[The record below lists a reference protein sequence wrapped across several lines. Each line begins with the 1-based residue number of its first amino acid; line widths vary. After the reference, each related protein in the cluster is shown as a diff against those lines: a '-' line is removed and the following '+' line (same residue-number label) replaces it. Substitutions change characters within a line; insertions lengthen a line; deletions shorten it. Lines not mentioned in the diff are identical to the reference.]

1 MVRVSKIQVKNFANS
16 LLQGMLQHNYLP
28 NQKERRDE
36 LPRLLN
42 SETLTP
48 SVAEKIRSLPLRNG
62 SHRGYDWVV
71 YKSTRFNGVTRS
83 LSIPHPLPYC
93 RLAYKIYSYWDRLGY
108 ILENE
113 HSMILPREYPDGRVL
128 LMDYDDKSNA
138 RVAPSM
144 ESLGK
149 KVKVYTDIANFYSS
163 VYSHSIPWALVGVE
177 QAKKTKGTKHWYNQL
192 DAAIRQTHRGET
204 LGLPT
209 GPATS
214 AILAETILAKV
225 DQKLHG
231 KFVFHRYMDD
241 YVAFCENQQDAE
253 TFVLCLEG
261 LLGEYGL
268 RVNAGKTLT
277 LPLPVTTSDD
287 WHVDLRQAFAARGRG
302 ARGLSDCLN
311 LAVRLSSGFPD
322 GSVLKYALTAAA
334 GRSLGETGTSK
345 EVDMVLKYGLEW
357 GVHNASVVPVLC
369 TLWSQAKELALEDA
383 TEANW
388 RALVQAHIVT
398 GHYDAVAWLLEL
410 GFKHKYRLPARHA
423 KDILQ
428 SQDCV
433 AILLLYIAG
442 SPKQKREVVGF
453 CKNLNAKDVYLLDQY
468 WLLLYQLFTWGR
480 IGNPYSSDDTFEVM
494 KAEGVDFV
502 GHAG

>member
-1 MVRVSKIQVKNFANS
+1 
-16 LLQGMLQHNYLP
+16 MLQHNYLP

-36 LPRLLN
+36 LPRILN

-62 SHRGYDWVV
+62 SHRGYDWVA
-71 YKSTRFNGVTRS
+71 YRSTRFNGVTRS

-93 RLAYKIYSYWDRLGY
+93 RLAHSIYTNWDRLDY

-113 HSMILPREYPDGRVL
+113 HSMILPRKYPDGRVL
-128 LMDYDDKSNA
+128 LMDYDDGSNSGL
-138 RVAPSM
+138 APNI

-149 KVKVYTDIANFYSS
+149 KVKVYTDIANFYPS
-163 VYSHSIPWALVGVE
+163 VYSHAIPWALVGME
-177 QAKKTKGTKHWYNQL
+177 QAKKTMTKRNRWYNKL

-231 KFVFHRYMDD
+231 KFVFRRYMDD
-241 YVAFCENQQDAE
+241 YVAFCKNQQEAE
-253 TFVLCLEG
+253 QFVLRLEG

-268 RVNAGKTLT
+268 RVNAGKTRII
-277 LPLPVTTSDD
+277 PLPATTSDD

-302 ARGLSDCLN
+302 AGGLSDCLN
-311 LAVRLSSGFPD
+311 LALRLSSGFPD
-322 GSVLKYALTAAA
+322 GSVLKYALSSAV
-334 GRSLGETGTSK
+334 GRALGEGTTK
-345 EVDMVLKYGLEW
+345 EVDMVLRYGLEW
-357 GVHNASVVPVLC
+357 GIHNAAVVPVLC
-369 TLWSQAKELALEDA
+369 TLWNQAKELALEDA
-383 TEANW
+383 AEANW
-388 RALVQAHIVT
+388 RALLQAHIVT

-410 GFKHKYRLPARHA
+410 GFKHKYRIPASYA
-423 KDILQ
+423 KAILQ
-428 SQDCV
+428 SQDCI
-433 AILLLYIAG
+433 ALLLLYIAG

-480 IGNPYSSDDTFEVM
+480 IGNPYSSDKTFEVM
-494 KAEGVDFV
+494 KAEGVNFV
-502 GHAG
+502 GNTV